1 KAMEEK
7 MRAEIESQMRSG
19 NFDMSKLPPDFR
31 PEGAFLPPEAYS
43 RPPDGSMPPPGT
55 MPPPGDF
62 QYPQYP
68 REGTMPP
75 PDGAY
80 PPPTEFV
87 PPPAVPDEPV
97 SMGNQFVANVITI
110 LQSLLGGR

>member
-43 RPPDGSMPPPGT
+43 RPPDGV
-55 MPPPGDF
+55 
-62 QYPQYP
+62 
-68 REGTMPP
+68 
-75 PDGAY
+75 Y
-80 PPPTEFV
+80 PPPAEYV

-97 SMGNQFVANVITI
+97 SMNNQFVANVITI
-110 LQSLLGGR
+110 LQSLLSGR